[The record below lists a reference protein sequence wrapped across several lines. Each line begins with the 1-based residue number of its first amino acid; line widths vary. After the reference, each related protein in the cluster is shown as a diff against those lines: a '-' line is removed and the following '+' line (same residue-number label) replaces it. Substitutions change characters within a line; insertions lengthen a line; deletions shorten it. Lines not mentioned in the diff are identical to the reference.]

1 MADGATEEIN
11 GTGMSLSYGPLKG
24 SVSGSNRAKRI
35 LVRSMTGIGTM
46 AAFLIGGPG
55 GFSGAS
61 GALDNSILLR
71 ERIASNAGLAGE
83 QELMSL
89 ALNENIVITV
99 PANTRFFI
107 VLQDGSG
114 DSKATP
120 RTPPARI
127 PERSQIATAAAGSL
141 LPTEQELR
149 ELMELK
155 SELNRMNGEVTAA
168 RTSVSAAQSPQR
180 EE

>member
-1 MADGATEEIN
+1 
-11 GTGMSLSYGPLKG
+11 MSLSYGPLKG

-35 LVRSMTGIGTM
+35 LVRSLTGVGTM
-46 AAFLIGGPG
+46 AAFVVGGPG

-61 GALDNSILLR
+61 GALNNSILLR
-71 ERIASNAGLAGE
+71 ERIVSNGGLAGE

-89 ALNENIVITV
+89 ALNENIVTTV

-114 DSKATP
+114 DNKPAGP
-120 RTPPARI
+120 RTLPARM
-127 PERSQIATAAAGSL
+127 PERNQVGGVMAGSL
-141 LPTEQELR
+141 LPTAQELR

-155 SELNRMNGEVTAA
+155 SELNRTNGEVTA
-168 RTSVSAAQSPQR
+168 TSTSMSAAPSPQR